1 MLKNFSIVRTLG
13 KYLPTIL
20 IVNALYVV
28 LGEGSFGTV
37 YLVKRLS
44 DGKFYALKKVS
55 FVNSD
60 LNRKYFIKQNWS

>member
-1 MLKNFSIVRTLG
+1 MIVYTFF
-13 KYLPTIL
+13 
-20 IVNALYVV
+20 VV

-55 FVNSD
+55 FLSILIITEN
-60 LNRKYFIKQNWS
+60 KYIKQKLVLMLSLL